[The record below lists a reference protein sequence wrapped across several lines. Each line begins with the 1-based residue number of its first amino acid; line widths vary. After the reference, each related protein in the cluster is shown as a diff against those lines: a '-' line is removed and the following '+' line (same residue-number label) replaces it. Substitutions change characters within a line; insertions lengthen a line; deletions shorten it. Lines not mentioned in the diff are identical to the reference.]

1 MPQGLWVRVPLP
13 VPKRK
18 DFLSEVLSF
27 WVPPPRGRLHPS
39 VFQMLGAS
47 ELPLRRGFASGK
59 TLVRRKGAAGQKAGL
74 PVLQLLSRS
83 LKISILTALCTSE
96 QSPLCSDVFLC
107 PWQKRRHPPAPLL
120 LLSKSNPLRWA
131 SIWYWVQI
139 RKFRHLYC
147 FDIPRHRGRHIV
159 RGDFFAKALQSSVI
173 RR

>member
-74 PVLQLLSRS
+74 SVLLLLSRS

-96 QSPLCSDVFLC
+96 QSPLCSSFPNRTHFVGLRFGTGCKSGSFGIYTVSIFHVTADDISFAATFL
-107 PWQKRRHPPAPLL
+107 QKPCRVP
-120 LLSKSNPLRWA
+120 
-131 SIWYWVQI
+131 
-139 RKFRHLYC
+139 
-147 FDIPRHRGRHIV
+147 
-159 RGDFFAKALQSSVI
+159 SSADDGM
-173 RR
+173 R